1 MRRLYLPVLALL
13 TCIQSSIS
21 FADDSLRTEALAA
34 LTQATRFFSEE
45 VSRDGGYQYTYSED
59 LKRSSGEIRRGEET
73 VVSVQPPGTPAV
85 GMVYLEAYEATGD
98 RGHLKG
104 ALAAAAC
111 LLRGQLRSGGWGY
124 GIEFD
129 PVLRRDH
136 AYRVEPVE
144 PLQKNTTVLDDN
156 TTQYALQFLMR
167 LDKILDFKDEAIHEA
182 VDYAL
187 RSVLKAQQPNGAW
200 QQRYSDPPRW
210 SRRDKV
216 KKASFTDDWL
226 RVYTGVNYQGHY
238 TFNDNSIT
246 DMIKTL
252 FAAAKTYGDE
262 SYRKAAEKAAD
273 FILLAQLPEPQPGWA
288 QQYDTNMHPV
298 WARRFE
304 PPAISGRESQDILL
318 TLLEIYRE
326 TGKSKYLDPIP
337 RAIDYFRRSRLSDG
351 LVARFYEMKT
361 NKPLYFTKDYKLTYS
376 DEDLPTHYS
385 FKTSDR
391 LDGIEAEYK
400 RLRAVAAATL
410 AKESAPAPSLDELKK
425 AAHEAITT
433 LDDKGRWL
441 NKGTIRRDA
450 EPEPSGRVISSGTF
464 IRNARA
470 LCEYLKATS

>member
-1 MRRLYLPVLALL
+1 
-13 TCIQSSIS
+13 
-21 FADDSLRTEALAA
+21 
-34 LTQATRFFSEE
+34 
-45 VSRDGGYQYTYSED
+45 
-59 LKRSSGEIRRGEET
+59 
-73 VVSVQPPGTPAV
+73 
-85 GMVYLEAYEATGD
+85 
-98 RGHLKG
+98 
-104 ALAAAAC
+104 
-111 LLRGQLRSGGWGY
+111 
-124 GIEFD
+124 
-129 PVLRRDH
+129 
-136 AYRVEPVE
+136 
-144 PLQKNTTVLDDN
+144 
-156 TTQYALQFLMR
+156 
-167 LDKILDFKDEAIHEA
+167 
-182 VDYAL
+182 
-187 RSVLKAQQPNGAW
+187 
-200 QQRYSDPPRW
+200 
-210 SRRDKV
+210 
-216 KKASFTDDWL
+216 
-226 RVYTGVNYQGHY
+226 VNYQGHY
-238 TFNDNSIT
+238 TFNDNSIA

-252 FAAAKTYGDE
+252 FAAAKIYGDE
-262 SYRKAAEKAAD
+262 RYRQAAEKAAD
-273 FILLAQLPEPQPGWA
+273 FVLLAQLPEPQPGWA

-376 DEDLPTHYS
+376 DDDLPTHYS

-400 RLRAVAAATL
+400 RFRAVDAATL

-425 AAHEAITT
+425 SAHEAITT

-450 EPEPSGRVISSGTF
+450 EPEASGRVISSGTF

-470 LCEYLKATS
+470 LCEYLKATR